1 MWRRCRPALT
11 SCTGAGRQV
20 PPLRGSGGVQSGTSG
35 MKSKKGLR
43 SRLAQYGDEEFAL
56 FLRRG
61 FLKGAGFTDEAL
73 DRPIVG
79 ILSTASDFNPC
90 HATAGRLAE
99 AVARGVR
106 LAGALPFVFPT
117 VSLHEA
123 FSYPTSMLL
132 RNLMAMDVEEMLR
145 ALPLDAVV
153 LIGGCDKTIPA
164 ELMGAISADM
174 PAIVLPV
181 GAMLAG
187 RHEGVRLGACTD
199 CRRLWAAF
207 RAGTLDAEALDRA
220 HDHLMP
226 TAGTCMVMGTAST
239 MAVLA
244 ETLGFTLPGA
254 ATAPAVSSDR
264 IRIAEATGKRAAE
277 MAVTGGPTP
286 RDIISR
292 TALRNASVML
302 QAISGSTN
310 ALVHLA
316 AIAGRAG
323 IVYDL
328 AELDRV
334 GRDTPVLLNLRP
346 AGDLFMEDFHAG
358 GSLPALWRRL
368 KHHLDLSAP
377 TVNGERLG
385 DVVARWP
392 AWTDDE
398 VIRPLERPVS
408 PNQAIA
414 ILGGNLAPDGAAIKL
429 AAATASLTCHEG
441 PALVFD
447 SLADLAARIDD
458 PALPVTPQHCLVLR
472 NAGPIG
478 APGMPEA
485 GALPIPKKLGAT
497 GVTDM
502 VRISDARMSGT
513 AFGTV
518 VLHIAPEAAAGGPL
532 ALVRDGDIIAL
543 DAPRRRLELRVDAA
557 ELERRRASWSP
568 PGKPARGYARLYAER
583 VTQANKGCD
592 FDFLSE

>member
-1 MWRRCRPALT
+1 M
-11 SCTGAGRQV
+11 
-20 PPLRGSGGVQSGTSG
+20 
-35 MKSKKGLR
+35 KKGLR

-61 FLKGAGFTDEAL
+61 FLKGAGYTDDAL

-90 HATAGRLAE
+90 HATAARLAD
-99 AVARGVR
+99 AASRGVR

-117 VSLHEA
+117 ISLHEA
-123 FSYPTSMLL
+123 FSFPTSMLL
-132 RNLMAMDVEEMLR
+132 RNLMAMDVEEMVG

-164 ELMGAISADM
+164 ELMGAISANM

-181 GAMLAG
+181 GSMLAG

-207 RAGTLDAEALDRA
+207 RAGKLGGADLDRA
-220 HDHLMP
+220 HDQLMP

-239 MAVLA
+239 MATLA

-264 IRIAEATGKRAAE
+264 IRIAEATGARAAA
-277 MAVTGGPTP
+277 MAVAGGPTP

-292 TALRNASVML
+292 AALRNASVVL
-302 QAISGSTN
+302 QATCGSTN

-323 IVYDL
+323 IAYDL
-328 AELDRV
+328 AEFDRV
-334 GRDTPVLLNLRP
+334 GRDTPVLLNLKP
-346 AGDLFMEDFHAG
+346 AGSFFMEDFHAG
-358 GSLPALWRRL
+358 GGLPALWRRL
-368 KHHLDLSAP
+368 RDRLDLTAR
-377 TVNGERLG
+377 TVNGETIG
-385 DVVARWP
+385 DIVARWP
-392 AWTDDE
+392 AWVDDE
-398 VIRPLERPVS
+398 VVRPLDRPVCS
-408 PNQAIA
+408 GEAIA
-414 ILGGNLAPDGAAIKL
+414 ILSGNLAPQGAAIKL
-429 AAATASLTCHEG
+429 AAATPALTTHEG

-458 PALPVTPQHCLVLR
+458 PDLAVTPRHCMVLR
-472 NAGPIG
+472 NAGPVG

-485 GALPIPKKLGAT
+485 GALPIPKKLGAQ

-518 VLHIAPEAAAGGPL
+518 VLHVTPEASAGGPL

-543 DAPRRRLELRVDAA
+543 DSKKRRLDLRVDDA
-557 ELERRRASWSP
+557 ELARRRAAWKP
-568 PGKPARGYARLYAER
+568 PAKPARGYARLYVDH
-583 VTQANKGCD
+583 VTQADKGCD
-592 FDFLSE
+592 FDFLAGDGT

>member
-1 MWRRCRPALT
+1 M
-11 SCTGAGRQV
+11 
-20 PPLRGSGGVQSGTSG
+20 
-35 MKSKKGLR
+35 KKGLR

-90 HATAGRLAE
+90 HATAARLAE
-99 AVARGVR
+99 AVSRGVR

-123 FSYPTSMLL
+123 FSFPTSMLL
-132 RNLMAMDVEEMLR
+132 RNLMAMDVEEMVR

-181 GAMLAG
+181 GSMLAG
-187 RHEGVRLGACTD
+187 RHEGTRLGACTD

-207 RAGTLDAEALDRA
+207 RAGSLAGADLDRA
-220 HDHLMP
+220 HDQLMP

-264 IRIAEATGKRAAE
+264 IRVAEATGHRAAE
-277 MAVTGGPTP
+277 MAVKGGPVP
-286 RDIISR
+286 RQIISPA
-292 TALRNASVML
+292 ALRNASVVL
-302 QAISGSTN
+302 QATSGSTN

-323 IVYDL
+323 LAYDL
-328 AELDRV
+328 AEFDRV
-334 GRDTPVLLNLRP
+334 GRDTPVLLNLKP
-346 AGDLFMEDFHAG
+346 AGNFFMEDFHAG

-368 KHHLDLSAP
+368 KDHLDLSAP
-377 TVNGERLG
+377 TVNGETIG
-385 DVVARWP
+385 HIVARWP

-398 VIRPLERPVS
+398 VIRPLDRPICAAE
-408 PNQAIA
+408 AIA
-414 ILGGNLAPDGAAIKL
+414 ILTGNLAPQGAAIKL
-429 AAATASLTCHEG
+429 AAATPRLTTHQG

-447 SLADLAARIDD
+447 SLKDLAERIDHPD
-458 PALPVTPQHCLVLR
+458 LPVTPDHVMVLR

-485 GALPIPKKLGAT
+485 GALPIPKKLGAK

-518 VLHIAPEAAAGGPL
+518 VLHIAPEASAGGPL

-543 DAPRRRLELRVDAA
+543 DSKKRRLDIHVDAP
-557 ELERRRASWSP
+557 ELAKRRAAWKAP
-568 PGKPARGYARLYAER
+568 ATPARGYARLYAER
-583 VTQANKGCD
+583 VTQADKGCD
-592 FDFLSE
+592 FDFLSG

>member
-1 MWRRCRPALT
+1 M
-11 SCTGAGRQV
+11 
-20 PPLRGSGGVQSGTSG
+20 
-35 MKSKKGLR
+35 MKKGLR

-99 AVARGVR
+99 AAARGVR

-123 FSYPTSMLL
+123 FSFPTSMLL
-132 RNLMAMDVEEMLR
+132 RNLMAMDVEEMVR

-181 GAMLAG
+181 GSMLAG
-187 RHEGVRLGACTD
+187 RHEGARLGACTD

-207 RAGTLDAEALDRA
+207 RAGKLASADLDRA
-220 HDHLMP
+220 HDQLMP

-239 MAVLA
+239 MACLA

-264 IRIAEATGKRAAE
+264 IRIAEETGRRAAA
-277 MAVTGGPTP
+277 MAVAGAPTP
-286 RDIISR
+286 RAIISR
-292 TALRNASVML
+292 AALRNASVVL
-302 QAISGSTN
+302 QATSGSTN
-310 ALVHLA
+310 AIVHLA

-323 IVYDL
+323 LAYDL
-328 AELDRV
+328 AELDAV
-334 GRDTPVLLNLRP
+334 GRQTPVLLNLKS
-346 AGDLFMEDFHAG
+346 AGNFLMEDFHSG
-358 GSLPALWRRL
+358 GGLPALWRRL
-368 KHHLDLSAP
+368 RDLDLSAP
-377 TVNGERLG
+377 TVNGETIG
-385 DVVARWP
+385 DIVARWP

-398 VIRPLERPVS
+398 VVRPLDRPVC
-408 PNQAIA
+408 PGEAIA
-414 ILGGNLAPDGAAIKL
+414 MLSGNLAPDGAAIKL
-429 AAATASLTCHEG
+429 AAATPKLCTHRG
-441 PALVFD
+441 PALVFESLKD
-447 SLADLAARIDD
+447 LADRIDD
-458 PALPVTPQHCLVLR
+458 PELPITPEHVMVLR

-485 GALPIPKKLGAT
+485 GALPIPKKLGAK
-497 GVTDM
+497 GITDM

-518 VLHIAPEAAAGGPL
+518 VLHVTPEASAGGPL
-532 ALVRDGDIIAL
+532 ALVRDGDIITL
-543 DAPRRRLELRVDAA
+543 DSGKRRLDLEVDEA
-557 ELERRRASWSP
+557 ELTKRRATWKP
-568 PGKPARGYARLYAER
+568 PAKPARGYARLYAER
-583 VTQANKGCD
+583 VTQADKGCD
-592 FDFLSE
+592 FDFLAG

>member
-1 MWRRCRPALT
+1 M
-11 SCTGAGRQV
+11 
-20 PPLRGSGGVQSGTSG
+20 
-35 MKSKKGLR
+35 KKGLR

-61 FLKGAGFTDEAL
+61 FLKGAGYTDDAL

-90 HATAGRLAE
+90 HATAGRLAD

-123 FSYPTSMLL
+123 FSFPTSMLL
-132 RNLMAMDVEEMLR
+132 RNLMAMDVEEMVR
-145 ALPLDAVV
+145 ALPLDAAV

-181 GAMLAG
+181 GSMLAG

-199 CRRLWAAF
+199 CRRLWAAY
-207 RAGTLDAEALDRA
+207 RAGKLSGADLDRA
-220 HDHLMP
+220 HDQLMP
-226 TAGTCMVMGTAST
+226 TSGTCMVMGTAST
-239 MAVLA
+239 MACLA

-264 IRIAEATGKRAAE
+264 IRLAEATGAHAAA
-277 MAVTGGPTP
+277 MAVAGGPRP
-286 RDIISR
+286 REIISR
-292 TALRNASVML
+292 AALRNASVVL
-302 QAISGSTN
+302 QATSGSTN

-323 IVYDL
+323 LSFDL

-334 GRDTPVLLNLRP
+334 GRDTPVLLNLKP
-346 AGDLFMEDFHAG
+346 AGSFFMEDLHAG
-358 GSLPALWRRL
+358 GGLPALWRRL
-368 KHHLDLSAP
+368 DGLLDLSAP
-377 TVNGERLG
+377 TVNGETLG
-385 DVVARWP
+385 DIVRRWP
-392 AWTDDE
+392 AYTDDE
-398 VIRPLERPVS
+398 VIRPRGRPVVAGE
-408 PNQAIA
+408 AIA
-414 ILGGNLAPDGAAIKL
+414 ILSGNLVPDGAAIKL
-429 AAATASLTCHEG
+429 AAATPALCTHRG

-447 SLADLAARIDD
+447 SLQDLAERIDHPD
-458 PALPVTPQHCLVLR
+458 LPVTAQHVMVLR

-485 GALPIPKKLGAT
+485 GALPIPKKLGAK

-518 VLHIAPEAAAGGPL
+518 VLHVAPEAAAGGPL
-532 ALVRDGDIIAL
+532 AVVRDGDIISL
-543 DAPRRRLELRVDAA
+543 DAAKRRLTIEVDDA
-557 ELERRRASWSP
+557 ELARRRAQWRP
-568 PGKPARGYARLYAER
+568 PEKPARGYARLYAER
-583 VTQANKGCD
+583 VTQADKGCD
-592 FDFLSE
+592 FDFLGG